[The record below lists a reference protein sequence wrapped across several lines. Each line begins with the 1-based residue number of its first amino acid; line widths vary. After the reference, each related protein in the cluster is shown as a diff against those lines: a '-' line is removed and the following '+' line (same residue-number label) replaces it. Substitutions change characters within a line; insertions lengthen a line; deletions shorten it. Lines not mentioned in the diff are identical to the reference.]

1 MDRILDIQE
10 DRWIKYQIYRRIDGY
25 NTRYTGG

>member
-1 MDRILDIQE
+1 MDIIPDIQE
-10 DRWIKYQIYRRIDGY
+10 DRWMKYQIYRRTDEY